1 MGIGISIF
9 LIAVGLI
16 IALAVDVS
24 VAGIDLQLIGWIL
37 AIVGLIGLVM
47 TAFVWGPRNKRA
59 AGRDEVVE
67 ERHIH

>member
-47 TAFVWGPRNKRA
+47 TAFVWGPRNRRA
-59 AGRDEVVE
+59 AHRDEVVE